1 MERTFNRGMPTIT
14 IRIPEDAEAALRD
27 LARAECRTPRDQAS
41 FLVVQGL
48 RARVRAAAGRRG
60 SASTSRPGAP
70 AAPTP

>member
-1 MERTFNRGMPTIT
+1 MPTIT

-48 RARVRAAAGRRG
+48 RARVRAAAGRSRG
-60 SASTSRPGAP
+60 GASTSRPGAP
-70 AAPTP
+70 ADPTP